1 LKKIITIV
9 GARPQLIKAAP
20 LSLKLKESFEEI
32 IVHTGQHYDY
42 ELSDIFFNELKIPEP
57 KYNISVGSKSHGHQ
71 TGIML
76 IEIEKIL
83 LKEKPDL
90 VIVHGD
96 TNSTVAGALA
106 AVKLHIP
113 LAHNEAGLRSF
124 NRLMPEEHNRVV
136 SDHVA
141 DILFVPGDNAI
152 KNLAKEGI
160 EKNVYNVGDVM
171 FDSILLFERLSGQ
184 SKILDKLKVTP
195 KDFYLSTIHRAEN
208 TDNISNLVA
217 IFTAFSKL
225 EKRIILP
232 LHPRTK
238 GRINSNNITIPGNV
252 TVVQPAGYIDM
263 ITLMKNA
270 EVILTDSGG
279 VQKEAFY
286 LKTPSVTLRNE
297 TEWIE
302 TIKLGWNILAGADTE
317 RIIESVNSVLE
328 AEKFDEPVYGN
339 GDTSGR
345 IVEVLE
351 KILI

>member
-1 LKKIITIV
+1 MKKIITIV
-9 GARPQLIKAAP
+9 GARPQLIKASP
-20 LSLKLKESFEEI
+20 LSLKLKESFEEL

-42 ELSDIFFNELKIPEP
+42 ELSDIFFNELKISQP

-83 LKEKPDL
+83 LKEKPEL

-96 TNSTVAGALA
+96 TNSTIAGALA

-124 NRLMPEEHNRVV
+124 NRAMPEEHNRVV
-136 SDHVA
+136 TDHVA
-141 DILFVPGDNAI
+141 DVLFVPGENAI

-160 EKNVYNVGDVM
+160 EKNIYNVGDVM
-171 FDSILLFERLSGQ
+171 FDSILLFEKLSGN
-184 SKILDKLKVTP
+184 SKILDTLNIIP

-208 TDNISNLVA
+208 TDNIANLIA

-225 EKRIILP
+225 DKRIILP

-238 GRINSNNITIPGNV
+238 GKIESNNIAIPGNV
-252 TVVQPAGYIDM
+252 TVIQPAGYIDM

-286 LKTPSVTLRNE
+286 LKTPTITLRNE

-302 TIKLGWNILAGADTE
+302 TLELGWNQLAGADTE
-317 RIIESVNSVLE
+317 RIIACVESVQKLQKLDK
-328 AEKFDEPVYGN
+328 AVYGN
-339 GDTSGR
+339 GNTSAK
-345 IVEVLE
+345 IVEVLME
-351 KILI
+351 IL

>member
-1 LKKIITIV
+1 MKKIITIV

-20 LSLKLKESFEEI
+20 LSLKLKERFEEV

-42 ELSDIFFNELKIPEP
+42 ELSDIFFNELKIPHP

-83 LKEKPDL
+83 LEEKPDI

-96 TNSTVAGALA
+96 TNSTIAGALA

-136 SDHVA
+136 TDHVA
-141 DILFVPGDNAI
+141 DILFVPGENAV

-160 EKNVYNVGDVM
+160 VKNVYNVGDVM
-171 FDSILLFERLSGQ
+171 FDSILLFEKLSGN
-184 SKILDKLKVTP
+184 SKILDELKVAP
-195 KDFYLSTIHRAEN
+195 KNFYLSTIHRAEN
-208 TDNISNLVA
+208 TDNISNLVS

-225 EKRIILP
+225 DKKIILP

-238 GRINSNNITIPGNV
+238 GRIESNNIAIPGNV
-252 TVVQPAGYIDM
+252 KVIQPAGYIDM

-279 VQKEAFY
+279 IQKEAFY

-302 TIKLGWNILAGADTE
+302 TIQLGWNLLAGADTE
-317 RIIESVNSVLE
+317 RILESIDLVKK
-328 AEKFDEPVYGN
+328 AEKFDKPVYGN
-339 GDTSGR
+339 GNTSEK
-345 IVEVLE
+345 IVEVL
-351 KILI
+351 KAIL